1 MGILERT
8 RQGVGDTLRRR
19 SIHKH
24 RSRIGW
30 QDASRYT
37 HYLEHAQKAYTQSA
51 PKLKPDTGS
60 ALDSFRRDGATSFV
74 TSETTALAQDIFER
88 IQTRKAAGEQ
98 IWEADNQERGQ
109 HNYIG
114 DLWQDFPELEKLFRG
129 DLGAFLQNNFK
140 AHFKI
145 LHGVLYH
152 SIGRDDARVGSQ
164 RWHSDSGPGI
174 CVNVMFYLHE
184 TGPQNGTLEALPW
197 DAALDIYD
205 REPTEIR
212 RRLAETG
219 TTDRRLAMAD
229 YYDAE
234 ITGPYADRIID
245 AAGSAGLVIPFLNN
259 TLHRGGYPA
268 PGHERTAIV
277 FHCYPSHLPTD
288 FERYARNGIGKTI
301 PYPKNPADEF

>member
-37 HYLEHAQKAYTQSA
+37 HYLKHAQKAYTQSA

-88 IQTRKAAGEQ
+88 IQTRKTAGEQ

-114 DLWQDFPELEKLFRG
+114 DLWQDFPELEKLFPRRSG
-129 DLGAFLQNNFK
+129 CVPAEQLQGAFQN
-140 AHFKI
+140 
-145 LHGVLYH
+145 
-152 SIGRDDARVGSQ
+152 SSR
-164 RWHSDSGPGI
+164 
-174 CVNVMFYLHE
+174 
-184 TGPQNGTLEALPW
+184 GTLP
-197 DAALDIYD
+197 
-205 REPTEIR
+205 
-212 RRLAETG
+212 
-219 TTDRRLAMAD
+219 
-229 YYDAE
+229 
-234 ITGPYADRIID
+234 
-245 AAGSAGLVIPFLNN
+245 
-259 TLHRGGYPA
+259 LHRPRRCPSRFPA
-268 PGHERTAIV
+268 LA
-277 FHCYPSHLPTD
+277 
-288 FERYARNGIGKTI
+288 
-301 PYPKNPADEF
+301 